1 VTFIKH
7 EIYFGGVVFFH
18 PTNESVHYHKGQ
30 LSGVEWSVCTT
41 KIIKKGGETRFQ
53 PIIKGMVVRRGPLLM
68 HTQFMGVMK

>member
-1 VTFIKH
+1 VTFIKR
-7 EIYFGGVVFFH
+7 EIYLPRAVFFH
-18 PTNESVHYHKGQ
+18 PANESVHYHKRQ

-41 KIIKKGGETRFQ
+41 KIIKKGGETGFQ